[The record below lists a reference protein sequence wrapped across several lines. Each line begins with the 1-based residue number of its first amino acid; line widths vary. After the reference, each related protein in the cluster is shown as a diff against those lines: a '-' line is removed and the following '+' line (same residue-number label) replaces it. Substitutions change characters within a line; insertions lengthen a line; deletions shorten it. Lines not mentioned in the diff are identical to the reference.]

1 MLIYHFLVF
10 FRNLMHQSSDERL
23 TELFHAYSTGFMPQT
38 LFFLAQHT
46 AILGQSRYDQLD
58 Q

>member
-1 MLIYHFLVF
+1 
-10 FRNLMHQSSDERL
+10 MHQSSDERL